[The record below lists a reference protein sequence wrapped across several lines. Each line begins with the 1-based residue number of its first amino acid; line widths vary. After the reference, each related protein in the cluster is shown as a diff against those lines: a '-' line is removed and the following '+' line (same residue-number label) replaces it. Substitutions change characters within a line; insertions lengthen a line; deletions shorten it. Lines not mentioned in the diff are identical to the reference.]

1 MNHIN
6 TLVAGRWFC
15 DFPSSRAGAPHAA
28 RGEFREHP
36 HVGERL
42 GGVLLDHPE
51 RRSVEQVFAQ
61 RFLEPSL
68 GELPL
73 H

>member
-15 DFPSSRAGAPHAA
+15 DFPSVRLTAPHPA

-36 HVGERL
+36 RL
-42 GGVLLDHPE
+42 GEQVGGVFLDQAE
-51 RRSVEQVFAQ
+51 RRSLALVFAQ
-61 RFLEPSL
+61 HFNEPSL
-68 GELPL
+68 GESPL
-73 H
+73 N